1 MQKATESA
9 PQYEDPKHKTF
20 RSADALG
27 KRRIVAVGDLHGDLK
42 STLNV
47 LRMAG
52 VIDKEDKWA
61 GGNNTILVQTGD
73 LIDRGEDTVE
83 LLELFPRL
91 IKEAYEV
98 GGRVIQVLGN
108 HEIMNL
114 AGDLRYVSPNEPG
127 FASAAKRALDFS
139 RSGRFGRRL
148 YNVPLVHQ
156 VGDTVFAHGGITP
169 EWSAPNLHHINLQ
182 AADQLRRY
190 AVGPNSYMR
199 METPPVLGIEGPAW
213 YRGYAKDPEEIAC
226 RTLRQALNIMNVE
239 RMVVGHTLQN
249 NGRVLSRCN
258 NRFFVIDVGISQAY
272 MGQQAALEIL
282 SGGIVR
288 AIYPTGT
295 ETLSRGKGTWGAF
308 KTKLSS
314 IFKS

>member
-1 MQKATESA
+1 
-9 PQYEDPKHKTF
+9 
-20 RSADALG
+20 

-127 FASAAKRALDFS
+127 FSSAKERAAEFGPT
-139 RSGRFGRRL
+139 GRFGRRL
-148 YNVPLVHQ
+148 YDTPLVHQ
-156 VGDTVFAHGGITP
+156 VDDTVFAHGGITP
-169 EWSAPNLHHINLQ
+169 EWSDNNLHRLNLY
-182 AADQLRRY
+182 AAQKLRQY
-190 AVGPNSYMR
+190 AVGPGSDER
-199 METPPVLGIEGPAW
+199 MELPPVLGADGPAW
-213 YRGYAKDPEEIAC
+213 YRGYAEAPEDRIC
-226 RTLRQALNIMNVE
+226 KKLRKALKIMGAK
-239 RMVVGHTLQN
+239 RMVVGHTLQDA
-249 NGRVLSRCN
+249 GRVLSRCN
-258 NRFFVIDVGISQAY
+258 GSFFVIDVGISTAIL
-272 MGQQAALEIL
+272 GKQAALEI
-282 SGGIVR
+282 
-288 AIYPTGT
+288 
-295 ETLSRGKGTWGAF
+295 
-308 KTKLSS
+308 
-314 IFKS
+314 